1 MKMLAYEGAIF
12 FPIAVPVICKIC
24 SPLNVKLICS
34 STNVS
39 DWTKHSVGGS
49 LTALWS
55 QASRYRHYVDVSV

>member
-1 MKMLAYEGAIF
+1 
-12 FPIAVPVICKIC
+12 
-24 SPLNVKLICS
+24 
-34 STNVS
+34 VS